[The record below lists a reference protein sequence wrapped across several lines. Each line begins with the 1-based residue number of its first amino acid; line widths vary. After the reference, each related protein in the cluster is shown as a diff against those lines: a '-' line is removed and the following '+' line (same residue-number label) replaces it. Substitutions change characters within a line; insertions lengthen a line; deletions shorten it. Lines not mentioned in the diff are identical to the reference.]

1 MIKVKQEKELKLS
14 AGEINAILSFAF
26 GEATNN
32 GFVNRFVFERAMYVY
47 AYVVLMGKN
56 IDVDDDILDDNV
68 LNVWNTILLDGTVE
82 RMTKEYENELVVI
95 QNAAA
100 DIFEDYRDYQRSVR
114 GVAGAL
120 GDAIDNVLGQLSS
133 IAKDGL
139 TPEQYREI
147 MDIASKWGLNGAS
160 NDNTADL
167 TVVE

>member
-14 AGEINAILSFAF
+14 ANEINTILSFAF

-56 IDVDDDILDDNV
+56 KDADDDILDDNV
-68 LNVWNTILLDGTVE
+68 LNVWNTILLDGIVE

-95 QNAAA
+95 QNAAT
-100 DIFEDYRDYQRSVR
+100 DMFEDYRDYQRSIR
-114 GVAGAL
+114 GMANAL
-120 GDAIDNVLGQLSS
+120 GDLADNLLGQLSS

-139 TPEQYREI
+139 TSEQYQEI
-147 MDIASKWGLNGAS
+147 MDIASKWGLNGTSKSNAS
-160 NDNTADL
+160 NL